1 MSGLPKAR
9 GLVEL
14 IEATESWTVAET
26 ELVKELL
33 ISLSNAHKAPELAIW
48 ANTHPKKTLLVL
60 GLLKTQTGFEILK
73 GLDAIH
79 KGAESKLVALS
90 AASKNDPILK
100 QIASRI
106 DVIDRS
112 NLLVDIFTPERLA
125 RVNAAMSGAAD
136 V

>member
-26 ELVKELL
+26 QLVKELL
-33 ISLSNAHKAPELAIW
+33 ISLSNAHKAPELARW
-48 ANTHPKKTLLVL
+48 ANRHPKKTLLVL

-106 DVIDRS
+106 DVIDRRQ
-112 NLLVDIFTPERLA
+112 LLADIFTPERLA
-125 RVNAAMSGAAD
+125 RVNAAMSGAVD